1 MLSLGR
7 NHARKDKTMIR
18 KITKITLTI
27 LLSAV
32 ACTTAFAQNPP
43 FANGTFCTQGKG
55 YYSQNL
61 QAAINLQSVQ
71 NAYPDFSPRAAGS
84 AAPGNSYV
92 WSPTGTLVDIGKG
105 VSIDSAFV
113 ALRQA
118 LGASGQPG
126 AFSMNALNS
135 TDMGTGG
142 TLATQRVALGLNA
155 DFSYANAAVLPVGFN
170 VLNLTNTEGLKLD
183 GERLTTAQ
191 ANALDGR
198 AVLEVT
204 DAADT
209 ALGKGQLPFGLT
221 VVQLT
226 NLLDL
231 LNQSFAGCQPSTFA
245 QSFIYQPYITS
256 PSGAFSGRRPIGN
269 AGFALRVGTFQGEI
283 VNVPSLVNPPT
294 GTNGAS
300 GCDITSFSANT
311 SGKIAL
317 IERGGCNF
325 TVKVSNA
332 KTAGA
337 TAAIV
342 YNSSGHVLTRGEG
355 VLEMGGGSQPTW
367 LHIPDPA
374 TDIPAVFVQRSTGLA
389 LIGGTTPVTVFVK
402 E

>member
-1 MLSLGR
+1 
-7 NHARKDKTMIR
+7 MIR
-18 KITKITLTI
+18 KITLTI

-55 YYSQNL
+55 YYSNNL
-61 QAAINLQSVQ
+61 QAANNLQSVQ
-71 NAYPDFSPRAAGS
+71 TNYPDFSVTRVAGS
-84 AAPGNSYV
+84 AAPGNLYQ
-92 WSPTGTLVDIGKG
+92 WIPTGTLVDLGKG
-105 VSIDSAFV
+105 VLLDSAYV
-113 ALRQA
+113 AMRQA

-126 AFSMNALNS
+126 AFSMNATNA
-135 TDMGTGG
+135 TDMGTAG

-155 DFSYANAAVLPVGFN
+155 DFSYANAMVLPVGFN
-170 VLNLTNTEGLKLD
+170 VLNLTNTGGLTLD
-183 GERLTTAQ
+183 GQLLTTTQ
-191 ANALDGR
+191 ANALNGR

-209 ALGKGQLPFGLT
+209 ALGKGQMPFGLT

-269 AGFALRVGTFQGEI
+269 AGFALRPASGTFQGQI
-283 VNVPSLVNPPT
+283 VNVGRGCNVDTYLANP
-294 GTNGAS
+294 
-300 GCDITSFSANT
+300 

-317 IERGGCNF
+317 IERGLCTF
-325 TVKVSNA
+325 VEKVTKA
-332 KTAGA
+332 KAAGA

-342 YNSSGHVLTRGEG
+342 YNSSGPVLTRGEG
-355 VLEMGGGSQPTW
+355 VFEMGGGSQPSW

-389 LIGGTTPVTVFVK
+389 LINNSGGGTTPVTVFVK

>member
-1 MLSLGR
+1 
-7 NHARKDKTMIR
+7 MIR
-18 KITKITLTI
+18 KNALTI
-27 LLSAV
+27 LLSVV

-55 YYSQNL
+55 YYSNNV

-71 NAYPDFSPRAAGS
+71 NAYPDFSPRAAGA

-92 WSPTGTLVDIGKG
+92 WNPTGTLVDIGKG
-105 VSIDSAFV
+105 VLLDSAFV

-118 LGASGQPG
+118 LGANGKPG
-126 AFSMNALNS
+126 AFSMDALNP
-135 TDMGTGG
+135 TDMGTAG

-170 VLNLTNTEGLKLD
+170 VLNLTNTGGLTLD
-183 GERLTTAQ
+183 GQLLTTTQ
-191 ANALDGR
+191 ADALNGR

-204 DAADT
+204 DAANST
-209 ALGKGQLPFGLT
+209 LGTGQLTFGLSL
-221 VVQLT
+221 VQLT
-226 NLLDL
+226 DLLDL
-231 LNQSFAGCQPSTFA
+231 LNQSFAGCQPSAFA

-269 AGFALRVGTFQGEI
+269 AGFALRPSGGTFQGEI
-283 VNVPSLVNPPT
+283 VNVGRGCNVDTYLANP
-294 GTNGAS
+294 
-300 GCDITSFSANT
+300 

-317 IERGGCNF
+317 IERGLCTF
-325 TVKVSNA
+325 VEKVSKA
-332 KTAGA
+332 KAAGA

-342 YNSSGHVLTRGEG
+342 HNSTGPVLTRGEG
-355 VLEMGGGSQPTW
+355 VLEMGGGSQPSW

-389 LIGGTTPVTVFVK
+389 LINNSGGGTTPVTVFVK

>member
-1 MLSLGR
+1 
-7 NHARKDKTMIR
+7 MIR
-18 KITKITLTI
+18 KITLTI
-27 LLSAV
+27 ILSAV
-32 ACTTAFAQNPP
+32 VCTTAFAQNPP

-55 YYSQNL
+55 YYSQNV

-71 NAYPDFSPRAAGS
+71 NAYPDFSPRVAGS
-84 AAPGNSYV
+84 APPGHSYK
-92 WSPTGTLVDIGKG
+92 WTPTGNLVDIGKG
-105 VSIDSAFV
+105 VLLDSAFV

-118 LGASGQPG
+118 LGANGQPG
-126 AFSMNALNS
+126 AFSMDALNNP
-135 TDMGTGG
+135 TDMGTAG

-170 VLNLTNTEGLKLD
+170 VLNLTNTEGLTLD
-183 GERLTTAQ
+183 GQLLTTTQ

-209 ALGKGQLPFGLT
+209 ALGKGQMPFGLT

-269 AGFALRVGTFQGEI
+269 AGFALRPASGTFQGQI

-300 GCDITSFSANT
+300 GCDITSFPANT

-342 YNSSGHVLTRGEG
+342 YNSSQPTSPPLVLSRVEG

-389 LIGGTTPVTVFVK
+389 LISNSGGGTTPVTVFVK

>member
-1 MLSLGR
+1 
-7 NHARKDKTMIR
+7 MIR
-18 KITKITLTI
+18 KITLTI

-55 YYSQNL
+55 YYSHNV
-61 QAAINLQSVQ
+61 QAAEDLQSVQ
-71 NAYPDFSPRAAGS
+71 NAYPDYSPRVAGT
-84 AAPGNSYV
+84 ATPGNSYV
-92 WSPTGTLVDIGKG
+92 WNPTGTLVDIGNG

-118 LGASGQPG
+118 LGANGKPG
-126 AFSMNALNS
+126 AFSMDALNS
-135 TDMGTGG
+135 TDMGTAG

-170 VLNLTNTEGLKLD
+170 VLNLTNTGSLTLD
-183 GERLTTAQ
+183 GQSLTMAQ
-191 ANALDGR
+191 ANALNGR
-198 AVLEVT
+198 AVLEIA

-209 ALGKGQLPFGLT
+209 TLGTGQPTFGLSLG
-221 VVQLT
+221 QLT

-231 LNQSFAGCQPSTFA
+231 LNQSFAGCQTSAFA
-245 QSFIYQPYITS
+245 QSFMYQPYIAS

-269 AGFALRVGTFQGEI
+269 ASFAPLGGTFQGEI
-283 VNVPSLVNPPT
+283 MNVGRGCNVDTYPPV
-294 GTNGAS
+294 A
-300 GCDITSFSANT
+300 I
-311 SGKIAL
+311 SGKIAV
-317 IERGGCNF
+317 IERGLCTF
-325 TVKVSNA
+325 VEKVTKA
-332 KTAGA
+332 KAAGA

-355 VLEMGGGSQPTW
+355 VFEMGGGSQPSW
-367 LHIPDPA
+367 LHIPDAA

-389 LIGGTTPVTVFVK
+389 LISNSGGGTTPVTVFVK